1 LDGSIEYNVLINLV
15 GLIDQMNMTKSIIF
29 IIKYRNAK
37 SMKFMKTNRI
47 DKSNHID
54 KINQIHIDP
63 DTVLSS

>member
-29 IIKYRNAK
+29 IKYRKVK
-37 SMKFMKTNRI
+37 SVKFMKTNRI

>member
-1 LDGSIEYNVLINLV
+1 
-15 GLIDQMNMTKSIIF
+15 MNMTKSIIF
-29 IIKYRNAK
+29 IIKFRKVK
-37 SMKFMKTNRI
+37 SVKFMKTNQI